1 MMELN
6 SFSSLFTEIKQV
18 YANQSSLL
26 RGLDVIIFSAFLTCI
41 LQASYAAFSH
51 AEPFNSLI
59 SSICGSLG
67 LMVFVIALRVHC
79 TPEVE
84 SKISHER
91 AFAEFLI
98 CLALLFLFV
107 WNIMI

>member
-1 MMELN
+1 MELN
-6 SFSSLFTEIKQV
+6 SFSSIFSEIREV
-18 YANQSSLL
+18 YSKQSSSL
-26 RGLDVIIFSAFLTCI
+26 RGLDIIIFCSFLTCV

-67 LMVFVIALRVHC
+67 LLVFLIALRVHC
-79 TPEVE
+79 TPEVG
-84 SKISHER
+84 SQISNER
-91 AFAEFLI
+91 AFAEFLA

>member
-6 SFSSLFTEIKQV
+6 SFSSIFSELKGV
-18 YANQSSLL
+18 YSKQSSSL
-26 RGLDVIIFSAFLTCI
+26 RGLDVIIFCTFLTCI

-67 LMVFVIALRVHC
+67 LFVFTIALRVHC

-91 AFAEFLI
+91 AFAEFLACI
-98 CLALLFLFV
+98 ALLFLFV